1 MLTEREINQ
10 IAIHYAKISK
20 TEHYYLE
27 FLCVKPSVFLDG
39 YWDAGFKV
47 FTQEGNELEG
57 PLLVAINGET
67 GEISTMEQL
76 IMKHGTDRDVKI
88 SNQPIKK

>member
-47 FTQEGNELEG
+47 L
-57 PLLVAINGET
+57 
-67 GEISTMEQL
+67 
-76 IMKHGTDRDVKI
+76 R
-88 SNQPIKK
+88 KKEMSSRGHYWLQSMGRPEKLAQWNSSL